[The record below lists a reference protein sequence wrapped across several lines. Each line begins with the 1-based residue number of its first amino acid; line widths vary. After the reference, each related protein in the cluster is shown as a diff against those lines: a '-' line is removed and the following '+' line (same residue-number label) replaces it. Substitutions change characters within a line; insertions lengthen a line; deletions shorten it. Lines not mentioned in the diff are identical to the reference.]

1 MVEVSIPAGAD
12 AGASPSPLRL
22 RRMLRAKIHRVT
34 VTGAELHYEGS
45 LSLDPRLLKTA
56 GLLAFEQV
64 DVVNVNNGARFSTY
78 LIEGAAGECCLN
90 GAAARLGVPG
100 DLLIVMAFDLVEERA
115 ALDHVPVVVHV
126 DGDNQPTA
134 GP

>member
-1 MVEVSIPAGAD
+1 MAEEPTS
-12 AGASPSPLRL
+12 LRL

-45 LSLDPRLLKTA
+45 LSLDPHLMKAA
-56 GLLAFEQV
+56 GLLAYEQV

-78 LIEGAAGECCLN
+78 LIEGGAGECCLN

-100 DLLIVMAFDLVEERA
+100 DLLIVMAFDLVDDRA
-115 ALDHVPVVVHV
+115 VSGHVPVVVHV
-126 DGDNQPTA
+126 DGDNQPTTV
-134 GP
+134 P

>member
-1 MVEVSIPAGAD
+1 
-12 AGASPSPLRL
+12 
-22 RRMLRAKIHRVT
+22 MLRAKVHRVT

-45 LSLDPRLLKTA
+45 LSLDTRLMKAA
-56 GLLAFEQV
+56 GLLAYEQV
-64 DVVNVNNGARFSTY
+64 DVVNVHNGARFSTY
-78 LIEGAAGECCLN
+78 LIEGGPGECCLN
-90 GAAARLGVPG
+90 GAAARLGLPG

-115 ALDHVPVVVHV
+115 ALDHAPVVVHV